1 MKDMTVGSPIKHVIY
16 FTIPM
21 LLGNFSQQLY
31 TLADTVIV
39 GRTLGTSA
47 LGSIGA
53 VVSLIF
59 FIQGFVI
66 GMGSGLSIVLAQ
78 RFGSKNEQRI
88 HDSYVTSMWIAF
100 VFAALISLVS
110 ILLSDTLLVAINIP
124 QELYS
129 DSKAYFTTAMFG
141 LVIVMGFSL
150 FSNVMRAMGSTTTLL
165 FYTILSYIINFI
177 LDVVLIVV
185 FSFGVVGVAIATMIS
200 QLVVSI
206 LIFRHLTKRYP
217 VLKLNKSDW
226 KLKRDELRIHLVISV
241 PIGMQ
246 NSIIS
251 IGNIILQFKL
261 NELTLGNIE
270 AHAIA
275 TRLEGMVTAPM
286 MTIGLATATFVAQNY
301 GAGLTDRIWQGIR
314 TSLLLSVTYSIGMG
328 SLMYFKGSAITSKLV
343 GAANEATMNSI
354 DDYFKMTALFYVFL
368 GVLFV
373 LRYSLQGMGRTI
385 APTVSGLAEM
395 SIRSVIPLLFVSSVG
410 FPAIAYSHPIAWIS
424 TATILVIAT
433 YLFIKN
439 DRSNWWKRALTQ

>member
-1 MKDMTVGSPIKHVIY
+1 MKDMTVGSPFKHVIY
-16 FTIPM
+16 FTIPL

-78 RFGSKNEQRI
+78 RFGSKNNQRI

-100 VFAALISLVS
+100 VFSAVISLVS
-110 ILLSDTLLVAINIP
+110 ILLSDTLLMAIKIP

-129 DSKAYFTTAMFG
+129 DSKAYFTTTMFG
-141 LVIVMGFSL
+141 LVIVMGFNF

-165 FYTILSYIINFI
+165 LYTILSYIFNFI
-177 LDVVLIVV
+177 FDVVLIVV
-185 FSFGVVGVAIATMIS
+185 FSFGVVGVAIATMLS
-200 QLVVSI
+200 QIIVSI
-206 LIFRHLTKRYP
+206 LIFRHLSKHYP
-217 VLKLNKSDW
+217 VLKLNKNDW
-226 KLKRDELRIHLVISV
+226 KVKVDEWRIHLTISV

-261 NELTLGNIE
+261 NELSLGNIE

-275 TRLEGMVTAPM
+275 TRLEGMITAPM
-286 MTIGLATATFVAQNY
+286 MTIGVATATFVAQNY

-314 TSLLLSVTYSIGMG
+314 TSLMLSVTYGLLTG
-328 SLMYFKGSAITSKLV
+328 SLVYFKGSTIISWLV
-343 GAANEATMNSI
+343 GATNETTMNSI
-354 DDYFKMTALFYVFL
+354 EAYFKMTALFYVFL

-385 APTVSGLAEM
+385 APTISGLVEM
-395 SIRSVIPLLFVSSVG
+395 SIRTVMPLVFVGAIG
-410 FPAIAYSHPIAWIS
+410 FPAIAYSHPVAWFS
-424 TATILVIAT
+424 TMIILIIAT
-433 YLFIKN
+433 YLFIKG
-439 DRSNWWKRALTQ
+439 DRNKWWKRALTR